1 MDRNGEMMWNY
12 TALRDTRSMN
22 SNQHHGQT
30 ILKTDFALKCSWKQ
44 SFTFKKKIKFLMLIR
59 NKNALC
65 LGVEKPQSSELLCS
79 EDDIPL
85 IKIYLWLLQ
94 SGDTGDFTI

>member
-1 MDRNGEMMWNY
+1 
-12 TALRDTRSMN
+12 
-22 SNQHHGQT
+22 
-30 ILKTDFALKCSWKQ
+30 
-44 SFTFKKKIKFLMLIR
+44 MLIR